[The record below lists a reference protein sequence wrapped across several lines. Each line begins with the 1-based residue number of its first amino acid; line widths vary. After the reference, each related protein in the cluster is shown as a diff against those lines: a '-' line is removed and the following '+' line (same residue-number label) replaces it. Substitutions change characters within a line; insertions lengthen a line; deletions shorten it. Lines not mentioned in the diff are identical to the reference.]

1 MTSVDK
7 DFRFMATNDL
17 MTELQNDSIKL
28 DDDSE
33 RKIVRTLLK
42 LLEDKN
48 GEVQNLAVK
57 CLGPLVAKV
66 KEIQVET
73 IVETLCTN
81 MLSDKEQLKDISSIG
96 LKTVISQLP
105 SNPTQISSSIVKKIT
120 GRLLNT
126 IQKDDLTVQL
136 ETLDILADILNH
148 FGSTLISFHPQIFS
162 CLITQL
168 NSQRLAVRKRAILAI
183 SYLVASCNS
192 VLFSELLEV
201 LLNELKKKQ
210 TNSLTKTY
218 IQCLASISRQAGHRV
233 GENLQNIIPLIVY
246 YCQSKDEE
254 LVEYSLQA
262 FEAFVRRCPKEI
274 TNYIKQV
281 TIKIKINLL

>member
-1 MTSVDK
+1 M
-7 DFRFMATNDL
+7 
-17 MTELQNDSIKL
+17 
-28 DDDSE
+28 
-33 RKIVRTLLK
+33 
-42 LLEDKN
+42 
-48 GEVQNLAVK
+48 
-57 CLGPLVAKV
+57 GPLVTKV

-105 SNPTQISSSIVKKIT
+105 TSHTQMSSSIVRKIT
-120 GRLLNT
+120 SRLLNT

-148 FGSTLISFHPQIFS
+148 FGSSLASFHIQIFS

-183 SYLVASCNS
+183 SYLVASCQMT
-192 VLFSELLEV
+192 LFTELLEV

-210 TNSLTKTY
+210 TNSISKTY
-218 IQCLASISRQAGHRV
+218 IQCLASIRWENIEFKIKVNYFSIIKKKSIKSRQAGHRV
-233 GENLQNIIPLIVY
+233 GENLQNIIPLIDF
-246 YCQSKDEE
+246 YCQCKDEE

-262 FEAFVRRCPKEI
+262 FESFIRRCPKEI
-274 TNYIKQV
+274 SNYIKQV
-281 TIKIKINLL
+281 LILCQKILNLIV